1 MMDNGAFIPALSMN
15 DCPLVAASNTTA
27 PNASLWEPPFS
38 NCSHLWVLP
47 VQMLLNSIKGLV
59 THMDAACGSQCCLFK
74 MHKSAFVANIRGCL
88 GRNLIQ
94 VRDEQIT
101 LLSSRASRKSRPPP
115 RQRSQNS
122 TIFPCSYL
130 WDVTNEEW
138 SYPKKKGFNKR
149 KTTVLRMAVRN
160 HYRHGLLHSL
170 NRQKHFFFF
179 PHSKLQQRY
188 TQNEQVTQK
197 HSW

>member
-1 MMDNGAFIPALSMN
+1 
-15 DCPLVAASNTTA
+15 
-27 PNASLWEPPFS
+27 
-38 NCSHLWVLP
+38 
-47 VQMLLNSIKGLV
+47 MLLNSIKVLV

-88 GRNLIQ
+88 GKNPIQ

-101 LLSSRASRKSRPPP
+101 LLFSRVVRASRKSWLPP

-122 TIFPCSYL
+122 TIFPCCYL
-130 WDVTNEEW
+130 WDVTNVERLF
-138 SYPKKKGFNKR
+138 PKKKGFNKR
-149 KTTVLRMAVRN
+149 KTVLWMAVRI

-188 TQNEQVTQK
+188 TQNKQVTQK
-197 HSW
+197 QRGMIKQTT

>member
-1 MMDNGAFIPALSMN
+1 MHHY
-15 DCPLVAASNTTA
+15 
-27 PNASLWEPPFS
+27 E
-38 NCSHLWVLP
+38 SHLFLTSHLRVLP

-88 GRNLIQ
+88 GRNPIQ

-101 LLSSRASRKSRPPP
+101 LLSSGVVRASRKSRPPP

-122 TIFPCSYL
+122 TIFPCSYM
-130 WDVTNEEW
+130 WDVTNGER

-149 KTTVLRMAVRN
+149 KTTVLWMAVGI
-160 HYRHGLLHSL
+160 HYRHRLLHSL
-170 NRQKHFFFF
+170 NRQKHIFFF
-179 PHSKLQQRY
+179 PPFKITTEVHTKWTSHSKTLMIKQ
-188 TQNEQVTQK
+188 TA
-197 HSW
+197 